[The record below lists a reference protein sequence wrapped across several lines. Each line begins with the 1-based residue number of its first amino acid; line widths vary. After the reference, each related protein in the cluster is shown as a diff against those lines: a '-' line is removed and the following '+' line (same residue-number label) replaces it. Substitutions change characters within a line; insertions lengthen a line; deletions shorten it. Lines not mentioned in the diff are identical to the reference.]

1 MDKLVNI
8 NRSRVYEQ
16 IVQQVCDKKKYD
28 ESGKTLFPT
37 IREFL
42 SFCALLGFSQDK
54 RLPLDK
60 SQGVEDIAGAQYIN
74 NEAEEIVYLIAC
86 LAEKSFSIALEGMAK
101 EEAKEC
107 HFRLGVTRFL
117 MTKYEQALANFDIFL
132 QENKDLQDPKFR
144 QATLYKG
151 NVRGR
156 IGRYA

>member
-1 MDKLVNI
+1 MDRLVNI

-54 RLPLDK
+54 RLPLNK

-74 NEAEEIVYLIAC
+74 NEAEEIVYLIAT
-86 LAEKSFSIALEGMAK
+86 LSEKSFSILEEGNELEVAK
-101 EEAKEC
+101 IFEEYANWLEIIQGWIGSSDEDYLDIIETHLDK
-107 HFRLGVTRFL
+107 LGYLNVEL
-117 MTKYEQALANFDIFL
+117 
-132 QENKDLQDPKFR
+132 R
-144 QATLYKG
+144 QY
-151 NVRGR
+151 
-156 IGRYA
+156 

>member
-16 IVQQVCDKKKYD
+16 IVQQVCDKKKYG

-54 RLPLDK
+54 RIPLDK

-74 NEAEEIVYLIAC
+74 NEAEEIVYIIAS
-86 LAEKSFSIALEGMAK
+86 LSEKSFSILEEGNELKAAK
-101 EEAKEC
+101 IFEEYVNGGLEIIQGWASDSDEDFLDIIETNLDK
-107 HFRLGVTRFL
+107 LGYL
-117 MTKYEQALANFDIFL
+117 NAEA
-132 QENKDLQDPKFR
+132 
-144 QATLYKG
+144 
-151 NVRGR
+151 
-156 IGRYA
+156 

>member
-86 LAEKSFSIALEGMAK
+86 LAEKSFSILEEGNEIKVANIF
-101 EEAKEC
+101 EEYANGGLQIINSWIEESEEE
-107 HFRLGVTRFL
+107 LL
-117 MTKYEQALANFDIFL
+117 ENIEQNMTKLGLLSAKA
-132 QENKDLQDPKFR
+132 
-144 QATLYKG
+144 
-151 NVRGR
+151 
-156 IGRYA
+156 

>member
-1 MDKLVNI
+1 MDKFVNI
-8 NRSRVYEQ
+8 NRSKVYEQ

-86 LAEKSFSIALEGMAK
+86 LAEKTFSILEEGNEIKVANIF
-101 EEAKEC
+101 EEYANGGLQIINSWIEESEEE
-107 HFRLGVTRFL
+107 LL
-117 MTKYEQALANFDIFL
+117 ENIEQNMTKLGLLSAKA
-132 QENKDLQDPKFR
+132 
-144 QATLYKG
+144 
-151 NVRGR
+151 
-156 IGRYA
+156 

>member
-54 RLPLDK
+54 RIPLDK

-74 NEAEEIVYLIAC
+74 NEAEEIVYIIAS
-86 LAEKSFSIALEGMAK
+86 LSEKSFSILEEGNELKAAK
-101 EEAKEC
+101 IFEEYVNGGLEIIQGWASDSDEDFLDIIETNLDK
-107 HFRLGVTRFL
+107 LGYL
-117 MTKYEQALANFDIFL
+117 NAEA
-132 QENKDLQDPKFR
+132 
-144 QATLYKG
+144 
-151 NVRGR
+151 
-156 IGRYA
+156 

>member
-86 LAEKSFSIALEGMAK
+86 LAEKSFSILEEGNEIKVANIF
-101 EEAKEC
+101 EEYANGGLQIINSWIEESEEEL
-107 HFRLGVTRFL
+107 LGEYR
-117 MTKYEQALANFDIFL
+117 TKYDQ
-132 QENKDLQDPKFR
+132 
-144 QATLYKG
+144 
-151 NVRGR
+151 VRF
-156 IGRYA
+156 IKC

>member
-74 NEAEEIVYLIAC
+74 NEAEEIVYLIAT
-86 LAEKSFSIALEGMAK
+86 LSEKSFSILGEGNELEAAK
-101 EEAKEC
+101 IFEEYANGGLEIIYGWTHNSDYDYLDVIEKNLKKLEYI
-107 HFRLGVTRFL
+107 GV
-117 MTKYEQALANFDIFL
+117 EA
-132 QENKDLQDPKFR
+132 
-144 QATLYKG
+144 
-151 NVRGR
+151 
-156 IGRYA
+156 

>member
-1 MDKLVNI
+1 MDRLVNI

-54 RLPLDK
+54 RLPLNK

-74 NEAEEIVYLIAC
+74 NEAEEIVYLIAT
-86 LAEKSFSIALEGMAK
+86 LSEKSFSILEEGNELEVAK
-101 EEAKEC
+101 IFEEYANGGLEIIKGWIGSSDEDYLDIIETNLDK
-107 HFRLGVTRFL
+107 LGYL
-117 MTKYEQALANFDIFL
+117 
-132 QENKDLQDPKFR
+132 
-144 QATLYKG
+144 
-151 NVRGR
+151 NVE
-156 IGRYA
+156 A

>member
-8 NRSRVYEQ
+8 NRSRVYEH

-42 SFCALLGFSQDK
+42 SFCALLGFSQEK

-86 LAEKSFSIALEGMAK
+86 LAEKSFSILDDGNELKVANIFEEYANGGLQLINSWAEESEEELLENIEK
-101 EEAKEC
+101 NITK
-107 HFRLGVTRFL
+107 LGFL
-117 MTKYEQALANFDIFL
+117 SA
-132 QENKDLQDPKFR
+132 
-144 QATLYKG
+144 
-151 NVRGR
+151 
-156 IGRYA
+156 

>member
-1 MDKLVNI
+1 MDRLVNI

-74 NEAEEIVYLIAC
+74 NEAEEIVYLIAT
-86 LAEKSFSIALEGMAK
+86 LSEKKPLGFLCCVKGTNLWQMMYQIN
-101 EEAKEC
+101 
-107 HFRLGVTRFL
+107 RL
-117 MTKYEQALANFDIFL
+117 
-132 QENKDLQDPKFR
+132 
-144 QATLYKG
+144 
-151 NVRGR
+151 
-156 IGRYA
+156 